1 MAIGDD
7 FTIDYVNRRIYH
19 SSGTDIYTV
28 NALYSY
34 LMDTFDE
41 LAQMDDTVPMSA
53 QTPTE
58 YTLINGW
65 FIDDDSIEYLKGGA
79 IQTSGQNNEIRI
91 LTLASGG
98 YVSAVSG
105 DIGRVVNGGT
115 TGDTGRLLAYNNT
128 SRKWWVR
135 MDDSGDL
142 FDDGAEAITITAGT
156 GSGNMSAVSVSG
168 ESLWPNVYTLG
179 SIEEDNDQQIYV
191 EQNGS
196 RIFSGSEWWPETGS
210 GTRHID
216 VLIKTREA
224 GAEIDNG
231 LITVFLRHYPSAGSA
246 DLYDHFGIDLTA
258 GGRNAVPLASSPDLN
273 NTSTHATVSAYNDIT
288 VAFVNGSIAYSS
300 ISGAFTDFET
310 VTGGTSLATAIFLR
324 QNTTTGAGTMTL
336 GNVVG
341 TFANGE
347 TLTGSSS
354 SQTATTSSIM
364 GHAYRMTKTF
374 EQGSPYNYS
383 VIIDCATRPLAEVYE
398 YLKYITRIGSTYVTY
413 PTIYPQGG
421 PGTHAAKEGQLY
433 IRAHE
438 DTQNTPTNTFS
449 PVKASPFGTFAGG
462 TFFGAQGVWV
472 ENMAASD
479 IQRYQLI
486 DSDGVTRTPPNQ
498 QTIVITNLLAG
509 DRVAVFRTTSGT
521 NIDKAMYT
529 AAAGNNSGNSTFV
542 VNGSI
547 NIDTPN
553 VGSIRIVDVSDLTAT
568 RETRYTYSSWSGS
581 TFSGLSPVLDRT
593 YASGEDTAYVPYIDV
608 QATTTSASTTVI
620 YTTDRSLLVRV
631 RRKAPTA
638 ILPFETTGTF
648 SSTGYST
655 STIRTTDSIVT

>member
-7 FTIDYVNRRIYH
+7 FTIDYVNKRIYH
-19 SSGTDIYTV
+19 SSGTTIYSV

-65 FIDDDSIEYLKGGA
+65 FIDDDSIQYLKGGA
-79 IQTSGQNNEIRI
+79 IQTSGHNNEIRI
-91 LTLASGG
+91 LTFASGG
-98 YVSAVSG
+98 YTSAIAG
-105 DIGRVVNGGT
+105 DIGKVVTGGT
-115 TGDTGRLLAYNNT
+115 TGDTGTLLAYNNT

-135 MDDSGDL
+135 MVDSGDL
-142 FDDGAEAITITAGT
+142 FDNASEGVTIASGTGAGT
-156 GSGNMSAVSVSG
+156 MNAVSVSG
-168 ESLWPNVYTLG
+168 ENLWPNVYTLG
-179 SIEEDNDQQIYV
+179 SIEEDDDQQIYV

-196 RIFSGSEWWPETGS
+196 RIFSGSEWWPEDGS

-224 GAEIDNG
+224 GSEIDNG
-231 LITVFLRHYPSAGSA
+231 LITVFLRHYPSAGTA

-273 NTSTHATVSAYNDIT
+273 NTSTHATVSAYNDVT
-288 VAFVNGSIAYSS
+288 VAFVNGTISYSAIGGS
-300 ISGAFTDFET
+300 FTDFET
-310 VTGGTSLATAIFLR
+310 VTGGNSGATGIFLR
-324 QNTTTGAGTMTL
+324 QSTTTGAGTMTL
-336 GNVVG
+336 GNVTG
-341 TFANGE
+341 IFENAE

-354 SQTATTSSIM
+354 SQTATTSSTLS
-364 GHAYRMTKTF
+364 HAYTMTKAF

-383 VIIDCATRPLAEVYE
+383 VIIDCATRPVAEVYE
-398 YLKYITRIGSTYVTY
+398 YLKYITRIGSTYLTY
-413 PTIYPQGG
+413 PTTYPQGG
-421 PGTHAAKEGQLY
+421 PGTHQSKQGQLY

-438 DTQNTPTNTFS
+438 DTQTVPTNTFS

-462 TFFGAQGVWV
+462 TFFGAQGVWI
-472 ENMAASD
+472 ENMASTD
-479 IQRYQLI
+479 IQKYQLI
-486 DSDGVTRTPPNQ
+486 DSNGTTRTPPNQ
-498 QTIVITNLLAG
+498 QSITISNLLSG

-521 NIDKAMYT
+521 TIDKAMYT
-529 AAAGNNSGNSTFV
+529 AASGNNLGNNTFV

-547 NIDTPN
+547 NIDTPAS
-553 VGSIRIVDVSDLTAT
+553 GSIRIVDTSDTGAT
-568 RETRYTYSSWSGS
+568 RESRYTYSSWSGS
-581 TFSGLSPVLDRT
+581 TFSGISPTLDRNYT
-593 YASGEDTAYVPYIDV
+593 ATDDTAYVPYIDI

-620 YTTDRSLLVRV
+620 YTADRSLLVRV
-631 RRKAPTA
+631 RRKAATA